1 MKTTFSHRTKILKC
15 ERCKKM
21 FTTGYALQYH
31 NENAKRLCPMYKC
44 INPDDLER
52 IEGELEDRSRE

>member
-21 FTTGYALQYH
+21 FTTGYASQYH
-31 NENAKRLCPMYKC
+31 NENAKRLCPMYKAEEVVSDAS
-44 INPDDLER
+44 NQLD
-52 IEGELEDRSRE
+52 S

>member
-15 ERCKKM
+15 KRCKKM

-31 NENAKRLCPMYKC
+31 NENAKRLCPMYEAEEVESV
-44 INPDDLER
+44 DT
-52 IEGELEDRSRE
+52 